1 MTNRHLPPARGFT
14 FIEMLVVMIVVGLL
28 AGLAYVKVQ
37 SSKDKG
43 LVATMTSDLH
53 AIAQEQ
59 EAYYFQNRT
68 YTSDLVALNATLSQN
83 NGIVIN
89 EATVSGWSG
98 TMSNPRTAQ
107 RCYIFVGTA
116 QPVGSATSDGLINC
130 S

>member
-1 MTNRHLPPARGFT
+1 MTHCHRPRDRGFT

-28 AGLAYVKVQ
+28 AGLAYAKVQ

-43 LVATMTSDLH
+43 VVATMTSDLH

-59 EAYYFQNRT
+59 EAHYFQNRT
-68 YTSDLVALNATLSQN
+68 YTSDLVALNTTLSQN
-83 NGIVIN
+83 NSVVIN

-98 TMSNPRTAQ
+98 TMSNPRTSQ

-116 QPVGSATSDGLINC
+116 QPVGSASSDGLIHC